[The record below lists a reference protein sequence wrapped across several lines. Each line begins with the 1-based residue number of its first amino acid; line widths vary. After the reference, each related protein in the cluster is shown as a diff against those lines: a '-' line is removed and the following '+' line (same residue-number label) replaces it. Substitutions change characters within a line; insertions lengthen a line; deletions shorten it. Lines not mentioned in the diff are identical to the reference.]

1 MKKKFLT
8 AMILG
13 ITLLSACGTKYAD
26 VAGVTE
32 STAVAESASEAES
45 ADEAESVEVAE
56 SAGTAESAEGE
67 EAQDAASFDEYELK
81 NDLFG
86 VRFKSYEETP
96 NLYDETQIEATLTFE
111 FINITGETFF
121 KMDEEIQPGGT
132 WEKVCMYPKTKWQDM
147 AGVNH
152 WIHYKLYDPDGNEI
166 FAGGLVFKVDAD
178 IQVSEMN
185 LFEE

>member
-1 MKKKFLT
+1 
-8 AMILG
+8 MIFG
-13 ITLLSACGTKYAD
+13 ITLLSACGKKEAD
-26 VAGVTE
+26 V
-32 STAVAESASEAES
+32 TASVAESAT
-45 ADEAESVEVAE
+45 VAE
-56 SAGTAESAEGE
+56 SSVEAAADQENAQDVSKTESEAGDAGNAAGE
-67 EAQDAASFDEYELK
+67 EAQAAVSYDEYELK
-81 NDLFG
+81 NEFFG
-86 VRFKSYEETP
+86 ARLKSYEETP